1 MLNLGQLAATVQ
13 KNCDI
18 SDAQYAGDYSLCIF
32 LLKMREFYRWE
43 HQLPLSGPLPREP
56 VGRWMQEREQMWERL
71 EAIPFEPVQLAGENL
86 DPFDTATINRALLP
100 QGAVYS
106 AGIGRFGK
114 PHFFLGRLDHTE
126 QHGDVT
132 VHIANCEYARDLVAP
147 PAMMLDST
155 VFLRQESMRRMV
167 WEQIEEWRLN
177 HQGNEAMTRALTGVD
192 FARDTEAVLDRFTV
206 IASRIALWHEV
217 GEARA
222 EMLLGEDWSRLLAAV
237 TRQKAEYLLRAVRDL
252 LADCLSTLPGLLHEP
267 DDAALHY
274 FFAGFSG
281 LRRHLAPDAM
291 QAYQQW
297 AAHGD
302 RRGLEHYAAAG
313 ATLWLNTAQQLL
325 DLYNRHG
332 DAAGPRIEAL
342 LQHAVTCP
350 IQPVHS

>member
-56 VGRWMQEREQMWERL
+56 VGRWMQEREQMWEQL
-71 EAIPFEPVQLAGENL
+71 ETISFEPVPLAGQAV

-100 QGAVYS
+100 QGVVYS

-147 PAMMLDST
+147 PAMMLDRT
-155 VFLRQESMRRMV
+155 VFLRQESMRRAV

-177 HQGNEAMTRALTGVD
+177 HQGNEAMTRALNGVD
-192 FARDTEAVLDRFTV
+192 FARDTEAVLDRFTA
-206 IASRIALWHEV
+206 IASRIALLHEV

-222 EMLLGEDWSRLLAAV
+222 ESLLGEDWPHLLSVVA
-237 TRQKAEYLLRAVRDL
+237 RQKAEYLLRAVRDL
-252 LADCLSTLPGLLHEP
+252 LADCLSTLPGLLREP
-267 DDAALHY
+267 DDTTVHY

-281 LRRHLAPDAM
+281 LRRHLAPDAVH
-291 QAYQQW
+291 AYQQW
-297 AAHGD
+297 AANDD
-302 RRGLEHYAAAG
+302 RRVLEQYAATG
-313 ATLWLNTAQQLL
+313 ATLWLNTAHQLL
-325 DLYNRHG
+325 DLHKKFG
-332 DAAGPRIEAL
+332 DQAGPQIEAF
-342 LQHAVTCP
+342 LQHPASCP
-350 IQPVHS
+350 AQPVHS